1 MEEPVR
7 QPVLAKARSN
17 YDESFKICVNDI
29 VSKYA
34 ECMICCDTYK
44 DPHITK
50 CGHSFCK
57 ACIDEC
63 VNRNHQCPE
72 CRGLLNKE
80 DIIKNYNFGAVLD
93 EIVREREREKQK
105 FFEDLIKGGHHVDH
119 Q

>member
-1 MEEPVR
+1 MEEPAR

-57 ACIDEC
+57 ACIEEC

-72 CRGLLNKE
+72 CRGPLNKE

-119 Q
+119 K